1 MMLSKS
7 IREVIAV
14 ALVLLLFASIAS
26 IAGNEEVVA
35 SRALQYIDVVMMS
48 TTRRYSGFAS
58 VADGTDAVT
67 ISKVHYTDYAEVQAN
82 ATSIDVQTNATSATS
97 TDAQIA
103 AIAKA
108 TVQYVQPTSRT
119 GQQPTT
125 LTKQEADVFVKQ
137 ALVQCNTYGYATATL
152 VHSIIDQES
161 DYRTN
166 VVSVA
171 NAKGIMQLMPET
183 FGEYLALYPDKF
195 KNNDIF
201 DVYNNIC
208 AGILYLN
215 DCYKAW
221 ESTATSMEDL
231 ALLALASYNVGVTG
245 LKTQYKINDAN
256 ELKKSKEFP
265 SKYAKQVLDRVISK

>member
-1 MMLSKS
+1 MLSKG
-7 IREVIAV
+7 IREIIAV
-14 ALVLLLFASIAS
+14 ALTLLLF
-26 IAGNEEVVA
+26 V
-35 SRALQYIDVVMMS
+35 
-48 TTRRYSGFAS
+48 S
-58 VADGTDAVT
+58 VARNLRDAIVAQDLLNTDAVMMNT
-67 ISKVHYTDYAEVQAN
+67 LRHTNYTGQSTNTLA
-82 ATSIDVQTNATSATS
+82 QTTTTS
-97 TDAQIA
+97 TIA
-103 AIAKA
+103 RMQTVSRGNQQASQPSVLAK
-108 TVQYVQPTSRT
+108 
-119 GQQPTT
+119 
-125 LTKQEADVFVKQ
+125 EDVDPIIKQ
-137 ALVQCNTYGYATATL
+137 ALAQCNTYGYATATL

-183 FGEYLALYPDKF
+183 FGEYLVLYPDKF

-221 ESTATSMEDL
+221 ESTATSMDDL

-245 LKTQYKINDAN
+245 LKTQYNIHNAD
-256 ELKKSKEFP
+256 ELKKNKKFP
-265 SKYAKQVLDRVISK
+265 SKYAKQVLGQTK

>member
-1 MMLSKS
+1 MLSKG
-7 IREVIAV
+7 IREIIVV
-14 ALVLLLFASIAS
+14 TLTLLLFVSV
-26 IAGNEEVVA
+26 AGN
-35 SRALQYIDVVMMS
+35 SRDAIIARNLQN
-48 TTRRYSGFAS
+48 
-58 VADGTDAVT
+58 TDAVMMDT
-67 ISKVHYTDYAEVQAN
+67 LRHTNYTGQSTNTLA
-82 ATSIDVQTNATSATS
+82 QTTTTS
-97 TDAQIA
+97 TITRMQTVSRGNQQASQPSVL
-103 AIAKA
+103 AK
-108 TVQYVQPTSRT
+108 
-119 GQQPTT
+119 
-125 LTKQEADVFVKQ
+125 EDVDPIIKQ
-137 ALVQCNTYGYATATL
+137 ALAQCNTYGYATATL
-152 VHSIIDQES
+152 VHSIIGQES

-221 ESTATSMEDL
+221 ESTATSMDDL

-265 SKYAKQVLDRVISK
+265 SKYAKQVLGQTK